1 MFNDRDIEQV
11 NFVFCCRDNFLSSK
25 MFFKHQQQFHCDDL
39 IYQKEKKGIK
49 TRSL

>member
-1 MFNDRDIEQV
+1 MFSDRDIEQV

-25 MFFKHQQQFHCDDL
+25 KFLHQQKRHCDDL